1 MGKVLMLKKLV
12 AHNESKLL
20 KRLAMV
26 GGRGHTRA
34 VYLLDSSLG
43 KIDIPYP

>member
-1 MGKVLMLKKLV
+1 MLKKLV

-20 KRLAMV
+20 NRLAMV
-26 GGRGHTRA
+26 GVRGSPRA
-34 VYLLDSSLG
+34 VYLLDSYVG